1 MIFAGIV
8 DVMLPDHLSSSN
20 QKRFLGAIVARDRA
34 CYQLRL
40 IADNLSKAGWSWSCM
55 SAVDRQGQTIFIAD
69 AHRDDGKR
77 SVVHADEKLT
87 AFLELESTVPHCA
100 KK

>member
-20 QKRFLGAIVARDRA
+20 QKRFLGAIVARDWA

-40 IADNLSKAGWSWSCM
+40 IADNQQSW
-55 SAVDRQGQTIFIAD
+55 
-69 AHRDDGKR
+69 
-77 SVVHADEKLT
+77 
-87 AFLELESTVPHCA
+87 LELELYVSRGSSRANDLYCRCA
-100 KK
+100 PR